1 MSKILH
7 VAWRD
12 FVATVMTKG
21 FLIGLLM
28 LPLMLG
34 LGVLAVPWLV
44 NQEKSFSFE
53 GELLL
58 LDPSARLGP
67 GLRDWFAPE
76 AFAERR
82 LDTERRIGALMP
94 AVPGAGAGLM
104 DDAMDQA
111 LGEVPVIRI
120 RELSGDADAA
130 DARAEL
136 QAAAESERKGGP
148 FAVLQVLPAAFDAE
162 SEGPPYALWLGERVD
177 ARVADS
183 VREGI
188 RSTLVEARLDA
199 ANLDAEEIRRLMR
212 LGYVET
218 RRIDNTGEESSNE
231 ILSRILP
238 VVFMVLLLVSVLSSG
253 QMLMTSTIEEKS
265 SRVVEVLLAAVSP
278 MQLMAGKILAQGVVA
293 LLMLLVYG
301 GLGLVALVAL
311 AASGAVKPL
320 MLVYLLVYFVIAYL
334 TIAALMAAIGAA
346 VNELKEAQALL
357 TPVMLLLIL
366 PMMLNPLLARDPNG
380 TLATVL
386 SLVPPVSPMVM
397 VLRLSSNAPPP
408 GWQVALSLAIGVLG
422 VIAAVWLAGKVFRVG
437 LLMYGKPPNL
447 ATLWRWMRMA

>member
-1 MSKILH
+1 
-7 VAWRD
+7 V
-12 FVATVMTKG
+12 
-21 FLIGLLM
+21 
-28 LPLMLG
+28 
-34 LGVLAVPWLV
+34 
-44 NQEKSFSFE
+44 
-53 GELLL
+53 
-58 LDPSARLGP
+58 
-67 GLRDWFAPE
+67 
-76 AFAERR
+76 
-82 LDTERRIGALMP
+82 
-94 AVPGAGAGLM
+94 
-104 DDAMDQA
+104 
-111 LGEVPVIRI
+111 
-120 RELSGDADAA
+120 A

-136 QAAAESERKGGP
+136 HAAAESKRKGGA
-148 FAVLQVLPAAFDAE
+148 FAVLQVLPAAFDAGA
-162 SEGPPYALWLGERVD
+162 EGPPYALWLGERVD

-183 VREGI
+183 VREGV

-422 VIAAVWLAGKVFRVG
+422 VIAAIWLAGKVFRVG